1 MIFNKYPL
9 DNETKSKIKNN
20 KLKANFGH
28 KIKLDVRRN
37 KDDMN
42 KFMFRIIVN
51 LKNVITDFD
60 HDTVDIESD
69 DLTIFQELN
78 IKIDYFTTFEETE
91 IQSIQ
96 INQIFIAMLK
106 NINEKTLVNTQIDKN
121 IKMYF
126 EDIIQ
131 KAQQDSKDNKETELP
146 DTPIKVVFDD

>member
-1 MIFNKYPL
+1 
-9 DNETKSKIKNN
+9 
-20 KLKANFGH
+20 
-28 KIKLDVRRN
+28 
-37 KDDMN
+37 MN

-69 DLTIFQELN
+69 DLAIFQELN

-91 IQSIQ
+91 IQPIQ

-106 NINEKTLVNTQIDKN
+106 NISEKTLVNTQIDKN

-126 EDIIQ
+126 EYIIQ
-131 KAQQDSKDNKETELP
+131 KAQQDNKETELQ
-146 DTPIKVVFDD
+146 DTPIKVIFDD